1 MLFKIQKNPKG
12 DLLYIIEQASE
23 LTALLSKPEME
34 YLLQRWKHDSQL
46 IAINRYDKQLLIVR
60 LTGKAEYE
68 KAEKLRKAGAKAQAF
83 LNEQRSEAVTVIN
96 LSTFEKG
103 GYCVAEG
110 MTLGGYQFL
119 KYKSDAKKKAHTLAN
134 IYFDKQSITLKA
146 LNRLQVV
153 SDAVGIVRDLVNE
166 PPQYQTAA
174 LLAESFTRLGKEGR
188 FKVQVLQ
195 KAKLEQLNMGGLLA
209 VNRGSIDPPTFTIM
223 EHRPAGK
230 AVNKNPLV
238 LVGKGVVYDTG
249 GLSLKPTPNSMDRM
263 KSDMSG
269 AALVA
274 GAMYIAGQLDLP
286 IHLIGLVPATDNRP
300 GQQAFVPGDV
310 IKMYSGDTVEVLNTD
325 AEGRLLLAD
334 ALHYAKKY
342 RPDLVLDFATLTGAA
357 ANAIGDAGI
366 VFMGTAAESVKTQ
379 FKAGG
384 ERQYERLVEF
394 PLWEEYGKLL
404 KSDIAD
410 LKNIGSGP
418 GGAISAG
425 KFLEHFI
432 DYPWLHFDI
441 AGVSHDI
448 KSKDY
453 RPAGGTAFGLRMLVD
468 FLLEYAG
475 KADD

>member
-1 MLFKIQKNPKG
+1 MFFKIQKSPKG
-12 DLLYIIEQASE
+12 DLLYIVEQPSE
-23 LTALLSKPEME
+23 LRAVLSKPELE
-34 YLLQRWKHDSQL
+34 YLSQRWDQGSRLVALNQYDKHVL
-46 IAINRYDKQLLIVR
+46 IAGLE
-60 LTGKAEYE
+60 GKADDER
-68 KAEKLRKAGAKAQAF
+68 AEKLRKAGAKAQNV
-83 LNEQRSEAVTVIN
+83 LNEQHSEAVTIVN
-96 LSTFEKG
+96 LTAFESA
-103 GYCVAEG
+103 GYCIAEG
-110 MTLGGYQFL
+110 MALGGYQFL
-119 KYKSDAKKKAHTLAN
+119 KYKSDAKRNRNTLKE

-146 LNRLQVV
+146 VHRLQII

-166 PPQYQTAA
+166 PPQYQTAS
-174 LLAESFTRLGKEGR
+174 LLAEAFTRLGKEGR
-188 FKVQVLQ
+188 FKVQVMQ
-195 KAKLEQLNMGGLLA
+195 KAKLEQLHMGGLLA
-209 VNRGSIDPPTFTIM
+209 VNRGSIDPPTFTVM
-223 EHRPAGK
+223 EHRPVGK
-230 AVNKNPLV
+230 AVNKAPLV
-238 LVGKGVVYDTG
+238 LIGKGVVYDTG

-286 IHLIGLVPATDNRP
+286 VHLIGLVPATDNRP

-342 RPDLVLDFATLTGAA
+342 RPELVMDFATLTGAA

-366 VFMGTAAESVKTQ
+366 VFMGTADEAVKARLKTCG
-379 FKAGG
+379 A
-384 ERQYERLVEF
+384 RQYERLVEF

-425 KFLEHFI
+425 KFLEHFTE
-432 DYPWLHFDI
+432 YPWLHFDI

-453 RPAGGTAFGLRMLVD
+453 RPAGGTAFGLRMLAD
-468 FLLEYAG
+468 FLIGYAG
-475 KADD
+475 RDQ